1 MVTLYKK
8 PPDSLEEAEPEK
20 PSDAQGPP
28 MMSKGASPMTEIK
41 SPGEP
46 QGIYPTLRKLV
57 DTSPT
62 GLYPLQLIPG
72 GDRAPIPFILSELK
86 EIKKI

>member
-28 MMSKGASPMTEIK
+28 VISKGASLMVEIK
-41 SPGEP
+41 SPREP
-46 QGIYPTLRKLV
+46 QGI
-57 DTSPT
+57 
-62 GLYPLQLIPG
+62 
-72 GDRAPIPFILSELK
+72 
-86 EIKKI
+86 